1 MEPLRGCWA
10 AARAPPSGL
19 TLCRVDDLGRLAL
32 DLVNIPSVSRGE
44 QRITAWIAERVAGL
58 PDLRVLHR
66 QDDAIVFGPPGRPD
80 VVLAGHSDTVPEQG
94 NLPGRLE
101 DGRVHGLGAADMKG
115 SLAVMLALAG
125 ELGRLAPRLR
135 PLFVV
140 FGREELAIA
149 ESVLEGLFTSCP
161 AILEARLAVVMEPTA
176 NRLQLGCLGNVKAT
190 LEFRG
195 VAAHSARPWL
205 GVNAIHEAVRGLR
218 RIADAEPHEVVLGG
232 LPFRE
237 VVSVTEIAGGVANN
251 VVPDHVVC
259 GLNFRY
265 GGQRTPA
272 GAEERLRELAGP
284 DGELQVVSNAPAAP
298 VAIDNPLLQ
307 RLRAAG
313 DLAAEPKQAW
323 TPVAEFAAHGL
334 DAVNFGPGD
343 PALAHRR
350 DERVEVEAMSAT
362 LSVLRRFLSG

>member
-1 MEPLRGCWA
+1 M
-10 AARAPPSGL
+10 
-19 TLCRVDDLGRLAL
+19 DLARLAL
-32 DLVNIPSVSRGE
+32 DLVDIPSVSRHE
-44 QRITAWIAERVAGL
+44 QLVTAWIADRVASL
-58 PDLRVLHR
+58 PHVRIVHR
-66 QDDAIVFGPPGRPD
+66 QDDAVVFGPPGRPD

-101 DGRVHGLGAADMKG
+101 DGHVHGLGASDMKG

-125 ELGRLAPRLR
+125 ELDRLAPALT

-140 FGREELAIA
+140 FGREELPIS
-149 ESVLEGLFTSCP
+149 ESVLEGLFTTCP
-161 AILEARLAVVMEPTA
+161 SILEARLAVMMEPTA
-176 NRLQLGCLGNVKAT
+176 NQLQLGCLGNVKAS

-218 RIADAEPHEVVLGG
+218 RVADAEPHEVVLDG

-251 VVPDHVVC
+251 VIPDRVVA
-259 GLNFRY
+259 GVNFRY
-265 GGQRTPA
+265 AGDRTPA
-272 GAEERLRELAGP
+272 AAEARLRELVGP
-284 DGELQVVSNAPAAP
+284 GGDLRVLSNSPSAPAA
-298 VAIDNPLLQ
+298 AGNPLLA

-313 DLAAEPKQAW
+313 DLRLEPKQAW

-343 PALAHRR
+343 PELAHRR
-350 DERVEVEAMSAT
+350 DERIGVEAMSTT
-362 LSVLRRFLSG
+362 LSVLRRFLTA

>member
-1 MEPLRGCWA
+1 M
-10 AARAPPSGL
+10 
-19 TLCRVDDLGRLAL
+19 DDLARLAL
-32 DLVNIPSVSRGE
+32 DLVNIPSVSRHE
-44 QRITAWIAERVAGL
+44 QRVTAWIAERAGAL
-58 PDLRVLHR
+58 SHLRIVHR
-66 QDDAIVFGPPGRPD
+66 QDDAVVFGPPARPD

-101 DGRVHGLGAADMKG
+101 DGQVHGLGAADMKG

-125 ELGRLAPRLR
+125 GLQQLAPGLR

-140 FGREELAIA
+140 FGREELPVS
-149 ESVLEGLFTSCP
+149 ESVLEGLFASCP
-161 AILEARLAVVMEPTA
+161 AILEARLAVMMEPTA
-176 NRLQLGCLGNVKAT
+176 NRLQLGCLGNVKAS

-205 GVNAIHEAVRGLR
+205 GVNAIHEAVRGLCQV
-218 RIADAEPHEVVLGG
+218 ADAEPNDVVLDG
-232 LPFRE
+232 LRFRE

-251 VVPDHVVC
+251 VIPDRVVC

-265 GGQRTPA
+265 GGQRTPEQ
-272 GAEERLRELAGP
+272 AEARLRELVGPAGV
-284 DGELQVVSNAPAAP
+284 LSVVSNAPSAP
-298 VAIDNPLLQ
+298 VAADNPLLR
-307 RLRAAG
+307 RLGAAG
-313 DLAAEPKQAW
+313 ALAVEPKQAW

-343 PALAHRR
+343 PDLAHRR
-350 DERVEVEAMSAT
+350 DERVSVEAMSDT

>member
-1 MEPLRGCWA
+1 MDA
-10 AARAPPSGL
+10 
-19 TLCRVDDLGRLAL
+19 LGQLAL
-32 DLVNIPSVSRGE
+32 DLVNIPSVSRHE
-44 QRITAWIAERVAGL
+44 QRLTAWIAERVAAL
-58 PDLRVLHR
+58 PHLRVAHR
-66 QDDAIVFGPPGRPD
+66 QEDAIAFGPPGRPD

-101 DGRVHGLGAADMKG
+101 DGQVHGLGAADMKG
-115 SLAVMLALAG
+115 SLAVMLALAA
-125 ELGRLAPRLR
+125 ELDRLAPRVR

-140 FGREELAIA
+140 FGREELPAE

-161 AILEARLAVVMEPTA
+161 AILEARLAVMMEPTA
-176 NRLQLGCLGNVKAT
+176 NRLEAGCLGNIKAA

-218 RIADAEPHEVVLGG
+218 QVVDVEPHEVVLNG
-232 LPFRE
+232 LTFRE

-251 VVPDHVVC
+251 VIPDRVVC

-265 GGQRTPA
+265 AGHRSPA
-272 GAEERLRELAGP
+272 GAEARLRELVGP
-284 DGELQVVSNAPAAP
+284 AGELRVLSNSPSAP
-298 VAIDNPLLQ
+298 VAVDNPLLR
-307 RLRAAG
+307 RLREAG
-313 DLAAEPKQAW
+313 DLPVEPKQAW

-343 PALAHRR
+343 PRLAHRR
-350 DERVEVEAMSAT
+350 DERVSVDAMSAT
-362 LSVLRRFLSG
+362 LAVLRRFLCR